1 MPSQLSGRA
10 GGFSGG
16 SGLMMSKISYNKKS
30 NLVTLRYKGHV
41 DVKVAEELHQHF
53 QILIPQCKPGF
64 KILVDLSSVDEISRD
79 VIPFIT
85 RIMDLC
91 NQHGVSQVARVI
103 PDPDKDIGF
112 NILSVFHYDKGI
124 KVVNYKSLDQVRC

>member
-1 MPSQLSGRA
+1 
-10 GGFSGG
+10 
-16 SGLMMSKISYNKKS
+16 MMSKISYNKKS

-41 DVKVAEELHQHF
+41 DAGVAEGIHLHF
-53 QILIPQCKPGF
+53 QTLIPKCRPGF
-64 KILVDLSSVDEISRD
+64 KVLVDLSSVDEISRD
-79 VIPFIT
+79 VIPIIT

-91 NQHGVSQVARVI
+91 NQHGVAQVARVI

-124 KVVNYKSLDQVRC
+124 KVVNYQSLDQVRW